1 MFTFDYVADENTT
14 QEDIFVR
21 MAKPIA
27 DSCLQG
33 YNGTI
38 FAYGQTGSGKTYT
51 IQGPAFTSA
60 SGEEQIISNLN
71 ASGALFEG
79 RGLMQR
85 SFEHIFACMENE
97 RQEAEDN
104 GSEVKYLVKTSYLEI
119 YNE

>member
-60 SGEEQIISNLN
+60 SGEL
-71 ASGALFEG
+71 
-79 RGLMQR
+79 
-85 SFEHIFACMENE
+85 
-97 RQEAEDN
+97 
-104 GSEVKYLVKTSYLEI
+104 K
-119 YNE
+119 